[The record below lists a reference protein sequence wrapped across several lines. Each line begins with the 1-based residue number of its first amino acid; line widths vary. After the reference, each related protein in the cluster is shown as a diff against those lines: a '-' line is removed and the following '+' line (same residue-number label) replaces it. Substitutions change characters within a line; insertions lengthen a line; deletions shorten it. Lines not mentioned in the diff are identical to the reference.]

1 MSMSVRKYTSKKV
14 IVLKQE
20 QIRMIEDEWNDRFN
34 RNYYKLNTKL
44 VG

>member
-1 MSMSVRKYTSKKV
+1 MSMLARKYKSKKL
-14 IVLKQE
+14 IVLKSE

-34 RNYYKLNTKL
+34 KNYYKLNTKS

>member
-1 MSMSVRKYTSKKV
+1 MSVRKYKSNK
-14 IVLKQE
+14 IIILKSE

-34 RNYYKLNTKL
+34 RNYYKLNTKS